1 MFGDD
6 VILKRERER
15 ERRLK
20 LQYLMS
26 QTAVSES
33 EGGKRAS
40 SQVSQVPFR
49 ESSVRRQATPPQPSR
64 FIPPTQILGTGKG
77 GEGGAGTTG
86 NRPLA

>member
-40 SQVSQVPFR
+40 AQVSQVPFR
-49 ESSVRRQATPPQPSR
+49 ESSVRRQATPPPSR